1 MQYDLL
7 KGWLFFVLVLMLL
20 VNEKNYGQPVT
31 VSDSIRV
38 SIAPDY
44 NKVGKLHRR
53 FFGNGYRSSW
63 AAPVWLR
70 VCYLSKENGG
80 LTVVKKGGGLQTKS
94 LRLKDS
100 SGKEW
105 VLRTIQKYPEQG
117 LPPNIRS
124 GLAKDI
130 LQDQVVTAHPFA
142 SLTIPPLAEALGITH
157 SSPEIIYVAD
167 DTALRE
173 FRKEFANAVYLLEER
188 EPTGDT
194 DNSEKVQEALQNN
207 HDIKVEQMIVLRAR
221 LLDIILG
228 DWDRHE
234 DQWRWKKQ
242 KEKSNT
248 FYTPVP
254 RDRAYPGTQLGDRV
268 IVQAGA
274 VLGSDGFGY
283 VFTDGAH
290 QKIAHVGR
298 LVIEADVEIGANTT
312 IDRGSVGDTVIGAG
326 TKIDNLVQI
335 AHNVRM
341 GKCCLVMSQVGIS
354 GSTQIGDGVVIAG
367 QAGLA
372 GHITIG
378 AGARIAGQ
386 SGVFGDV
393 PAGETW
399 SGYPARPH
407 RESLRV
413 QAAAHKLPAVLKTME
428 RARGAE

>member
-1 MQYDLL
+1 MTSASPGEGEPAVLSAATIAAAVGGALEGDGAVGLTRVAALDAADSGALSFFGVSRYSDDAARTAAGAILVTSALAAHVAHVPARIIVTSPPDAMRLAIALL
-7 KGWLFFVLVLMLL
+7 HPPARAVPGVHETAVIGEGAQL
-20 VNEKNYGQPVT
+20 GDA
-31 VSDSIRV
+31 VSIGPRVVIGARV
-38 SIAPDY
+38 S
-44 NKVGKLHRR
+44 VGARSQIGAGVSLGNDSTVGCDCILHP
-53 FFGNGYRSSW
+53 G
-63 AAPVWLR
+63 
-70 VCYLSKENGG
+70 
-80 LTVVKKGGGLQTKS
+80 
-94 LRLKDS
+94 
-100 SGKEW
+100 
-105 VLRTIQKYPEQG
+105 
-117 LPPNIRS
+117 
-124 GLAKDI
+124 
-130 LQDQVVTAHPFA
+130 VT
-142 SLTIPPLAEALGITH
+142 
-157 SSPEIIYVAD
+157 
-167 DTALRE
+167 
-173 FRKEFANAVYLLEER
+173 
-188 EPTGDT
+188 
-194 DNSEKVQEALQNN
+194 
-207 HDIKVEQMIVLRAR
+207 
-221 LLDIILG
+221 
-228 DWDRHE
+228 
-234 DQWRWKKQ
+234 
-242 KEKSNT
+242 
-248 FYTPVP
+248 
-254 RDRAYPGTQLGDRV
+254 AYPGTQLGDRV

-413 QAAAHKLPAVLKTME
+413 QAAAHKLPGVLKTME